1 MASETQ
7 IGKLVID
14 LQIKTQ
20 ALEQGLNTAKQK
32 LKEIENSNKSLENS
46 NKSIDASYVA
56 MSATAVGALLK
67 IKNIITD
74 CTNEYNKNTQ
84 AMQGLKNI
92 ANYTGQDIN
101 KLNQIMQKFSKMR
114 TC

>member
-1 MASETQ
+1 MLEKRCEMATETQ

-46 NKSIDASYVA
+46 NKSVDASFIA
-56 MSATAVGALLK
+56 MSSAFLK
-67 IKNIITD
+67 PTPSRSFIKI
-74 CTNEYNKNTQ
+74 
-84 AMQGLKNI
+84 
-92 ANYTGQDIN
+92 
-101 KLNQIMQKFSKMR
+101 
-114 TC
+114 